1 MPANFP
7 ASYAMDVLGCRRVL
21 RLPRGVMPN
30 EKGLSCHEMENG
42 CVSNCIKIQIQNIQ
56 DTHPGY
62 TIYPGSV
69 YQNCIQDIHKCLALD
84 EGPMDVLRLRPCPDH
99 GRFIAD
105 VGCSSSLCSASIA
118 QQRLPCI
125 LAQ

>member
-1 MPANFP
+1 MKKVYHVMKWEMGVYQIV
-7 ASYAMDVLGCRRVL
+7 SRSKCRISRIH
-21 RLPRGVMPN
+21 N
-30 EKGLSCHEMENG
+30 LSRI
-42 CVSNCIKIQIQNIQ
+42 CVSKLY
-56 DTHPGY
+56 PGY
-62 TIYPGSV
+62 P
-69 YQNCIQDIHKCLALD
+69 KCLALD